1 MADTDDVLS
10 EGMAKVVHTQSDEW
24 LVETTALALVDLT
37 KIDGEII
44 EALRPLM
51 ERRRRVEC
59 ILEIVND
66 ERQRRREDGNG

>member
-66 ERQRRREDGNG
+66 ERQRRREEDS

>member
-59 ILEIVND
+59 IMEIVND
-66 ERQRRREDGNG
+66 ERQRRRDG

>member
-37 KIDGEII
+37 KIDGEVI

-66 ERQRRREDGNG
+66 ERQRRREENS